1 MLQYVQRKK
10 THAKKCLPM
19 SRTLDSLTEFAP
31 KPNTPSSSSSG
42 YGSQAVS
49 TTNLCDDALSLKSLS
64 VDETPDL
71 ECQVN
76 NYLEPVTEIT
86 DVSKETEV

>member
-1 MLQYVQRKK
+1 
-10 THAKKCLPM
+10 M

-49 TTNLCDDALSLKSLS
+49 ITNLSSDDSMSMKSIS

-71 ECQVN
+71 DSKVN
-76 NYLEPVTEIT
+76 DLHTVSEVRDVTLEVI
-86 DVSKETEV
+86 KMNL

>member
-1 MLQYVQRKK
+1 
-10 THAKKCLPM
+10 M

-42 YGSQAVS
+42 YESQAVS
-49 TTNLCDDALSLKSLS
+49 ITNLSSDDSMSIKSIS

-71 ECQVN
+71 ESN
-76 NYLEPVTEIT
+76 VTNEAIVSRSYGVGLMIT
-86 DVSKETEV
+86 ICVMLTF

>member
-1 MLQYVQRKK
+1 
-10 THAKKCLPM
+10 M

-31 KPNTPSSSSSG
+31 KSNTPSSSSSG

-49 TTNLCDDALSLKSLS
+49 ITNLSSDDSWSIKSIS

-71 ECQVN
+71 ESKGNDLNKVSDVN
-76 NYLEPVTEIT
+76 SANDIM
-86 DVSKETEV
+86 VSRTNSTL

>member
-1 MLQYVQRKK
+1 
-10 THAKKCLPM
+10 M

-31 KPNTPSSSSSG
+31 KSNTPSSSSSG

-49 TTNLCDDALSLKSLS
+49 ITNLSSDDSMSIKSIS

-71 ECQVN
+71 DTKMNDLHKVSDIS
-76 NYLEPVTEIT
+76 VTNEIL
-86 DVSKETEV
+86 VSGFF